1 MYRRLYNS
9 KFNKNIIFAIPNNDK
24 NLLLKEALIKKI
36 RFFLGDENDVLKRYY
51 LCAKNSK
58 PNIL

>member
-24 NLLLKEALIKKI
+24 NLLLKEALIKKNKVFG
-36 RFFLGDENDVLKRYY
+36 R
-51 LCAKNSK
+51 
-58 PNIL
+58 